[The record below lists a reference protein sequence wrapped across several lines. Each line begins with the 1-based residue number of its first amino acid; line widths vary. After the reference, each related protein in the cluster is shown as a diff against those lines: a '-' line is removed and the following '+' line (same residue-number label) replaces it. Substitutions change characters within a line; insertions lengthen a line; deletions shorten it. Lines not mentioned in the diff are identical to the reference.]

1 MIFQCKNLLLYM
13 VDSRCR
19 ICYNNDAQREYC
31 FNSILQAGWSHHL
44 HLWVSVCEIKLYSQT
59 IWEISEIVHITP
71 NHLSF
76 GYPGWVRT
84 NCEVK
89 MRTTALIPLKIGGK
103 VQRINPKWTD
113 NCPNCT
119 LLDTRNRS
127 CKRVG
132 IRNFV
137 PNCPG
142 NPVISGFLGIFL
154 FEWLQ
159 IGYNEAL
166 FL

>member
-1 MIFQCKNLLLYM
+1 
-13 VDSRCR
+13 
-19 ICYNNDAQREYC
+19 
-31 FNSILQAGWSHHL
+31 
-44 HLWVSVCEIKLYSQT
+44 
-59 IWEISEIVHITP
+59 
-71 NHLSF
+71 
-76 GYPGWVRT
+76 
-84 NCEVK
+84 
-89 MRTTALIPLKIGGK
+89 MRTTALNLQKTGRK
-103 VQRINPKWTD
+103 VQKIHPKWTD
-113 NCPNCT
+113 NCPKST

-137 PNCPG
+137 PNYPG
-142 NPVISGFLGIFL
+142 NPVISGFSGIFL